1 MNINVRLNKNF
12 TTAYNRMLEDYGE
25 EIASINGFSD
35 QQLSYT
41 DFISNF
47 IDSDTVADASVDGNA
62 NVGQKDIVTLI
73 NEMPKPHQKLLA
85 FNKIYYEINKKYG
98 FKTANDWLKNEW
110 DGHLYLHDAN
120 TSSFVHYCYKGEETL
135 TVKYKDI
142 IYYTSFKNL
151 YDLVEEKEEVDRL
164 GNNYKRTD
172 NLLFVLDC
180 DDSGNIMWTEVLCVS
195 KIPNNK
201 TMRFIKFANGLS
213 QIVTDDH
220 PVITSIG
227 EVPAKELTSEY
238 QVFTIQPFGFEKPEE
253 DNIYNKD
260 FGWLVGMALAEGSAQ
275 PSCITIKQTEE
286 KQYQRLIYTLNKL
299 GMPFSLDTDNRI
311 RIKSSPLEKII
322 ENMLLN
328 KTAAFKQLPSNY
340 MRLPSIFMDGV
351 VAGLIDGDGTID
363 GYKHRHCQI
372 RIASELLCHQISS
385 YLQYKGIFCG
395 DRTPYIYHSEKSFSQ
410 KLPLFGI
417 GFTLTNE
424 EYFLNI
430 DSIKINE
437 KYEPLIRKGNFKN
450 KKYIYDYGWIPVI
463 ENSVYIEECPV
474 VYDITTTSHHF
485 ICNNI
490 LSHNCFAYDLKD
502 LAEKGL
508 FFIDTFN
515 AEPPQHLETF
525 VDFVKEFVSW
535 TCNRSSGAVG
545 LPNLIPYMYYFWK
558 KDCTS
563 GLFTD
568 NIKYAKQ
575 QIQRL
580 IYALNQPFLRGGIQS
595 AFTNTSVF
603 DRPYLEALF
612 GGAEFPDGS
621 FMIDEIEGIMDFQKI
636 YLETMSEIRSKNMM
650 TFPVNTI
657 SLLKQNGKFVDE
669 EFAKYA
675 VKHNMKWNDSNIF
688 ADSSVNSLSNCC
700 RLKSNIEDLGYFNS
714 IGGTA
719 LKVGSVKVGTV
730 NLARLALENKTEKE
744 YLVALKELVE
754 LDLKCLDRVR
764 YIIKRNVDKKLLKNF
779 SYGIVDFEHLYN
791 TIGFIGIYETMKTF
805 GYTRM
810 DEFGNTYYTEEAEKF
825 GKKIFDVIHNVKDTF
840 ALDKDYTINCEQIP
854 GETAAAKLMKKDMF
868 FYPDT
873 AVNDLPLYGNQFIPL
888 GIKTTLQERIRIAAM
903 FDGFCNGGSILHVN
917 IESPFT
923 SFEQAWDMLN
933 YITDQGVTY
942 FAFNTKI
949 QACKHNHAFFGTVCP
964 ECGEPVDTEYTRIVG
979 FYTPVK
985 TYSKERKAEYDM
997 REWENINE

>member
-1 MNINVRLNKNF
+1 MNINIRLNKNF
-12 TTAYNRMLEDYGE
+12 TTAFNKMQETYGE
-25 EIASINGFSD
+25 ELSKINGFSD
-35 QQLSYT
+35 MQLSYT
-41 DFISNF
+41 DFIDNF
-47 IDSDTVADASVDGNA
+47 VDSDTVADASVDGNA

-120 TSSFVHYCYKGEETL
+120 TSSFVHY
-135 TVKYKDI
+135 
-142 IYYTSFKNL
+142 
-151 YDLVEEKEEVDRL
+151 
-164 GNNYKRTD
+164 
-172 NLLFVLDC
+172 
-180 DDSGNIMWTEVLCVS
+180 
-195 KIPNNK
+195 
-201 TMRFIKFANGLS
+201 
-213 QIVTDDH
+213 
-220 PVITSIG
+220 
-227 EVPAKELTSEY
+227 
-238 QVFTIQPFGFEKPEE
+238 
-253 DNIYNKD
+253 
-260 FGWLVGMALAEGSAQ
+260 
-275 PSCITIKQTEE
+275 
-286 KQYQRLIYTLNKL
+286 
-299 GMPFSLDTDNRI
+299 
-311 RIKSSPLEKII
+311 
-322 ENMLLN
+322 
-328 KTAAFKQLPSNY
+328 
-340 MRLPSIFMDGV
+340 
-351 VAGLIDGDGTID
+351 
-363 GYKHRHCQI
+363 
-372 RIASELLCHQISS
+372 
-385 YLQYKGIFCG
+385 
-395 DRTPYIYHSEKSFSQ
+395 
-410 KLPLFGI
+410 
-417 GFTLTNE
+417 
-424 EYFLNI
+424 
-430 DSIKINE
+430 
-437 KYEPLIRKGNFKN
+437 
-450 KKYIYDYGWIPVI
+450 
-463 ENSVYIEECPV
+463 
-474 VYDITTTSHHF
+474 
-485 ICNNI
+485 
-490 LSHNCFAYDLKD
+490 CFAYDLKD

-636 YLETMSEIRSKNMM
+636 YLATMSEIRSKNMM

-675 VKHNMKWNDSNIF
+675 IKHNMKWNDSNIF

-805 GYTRM
+805 GYTRV

-949 QACKHNHAFFGTVCP
+949 QACKHNHAFFGSVCP